1 MRGTGQQHLS
11 GSTIAGHQN
20 DSYME
25 EKDLWYKRAVVYAL
39 DVETFQD
46 SDNDGIGDFQGLI
59 SRLDYIA
66 TLGITCIWLLPFYP
80 TPNRDNGYDVMDY
93 YNVDKRLGDLGDFA
107 IFIKE
112 ANERGMKVIVDL
124 VINHTSDQHPWF
136 QEARRNPNSKYRNY
150 YTWVKEEPEED
161 IGKPAFADKQDGI
174 WNWDEE
180 AQMFYLHRFYE
191 HQPDLNIANPD
202 VREEIHRIMRFWLML
217 GVAGFRVDAAHI
229 LIQSDTE
236 KDKLE
241 FYDLI
246 EDMRE
251 FINTHSQDAVLL
263 AEASGPPHVVGSFFK
278 GKQRMHMMF
287 NFLLNQHVFLALAR
301 KEGSPIAKGMRMLPD
316 KDYTSQWLNFLRHH
330 DELNIEDLEKSEQDD
345 IFKVFAPDEDMK
357 IFGRGIRRRLPPILS
372 DNRARMELA
381 YSLLFTLPGTPMIQ
395 YGAEIGMGDDLTQ
408 PERNSVRTPMQW
420 ANALNGGFSDYE
432 GDLIRPI
439 ISSGKYSYKKVNVT
453 DQLCDPDSF
462 LNWMERI
469 IRMRRQFPEL
479 GSGDFSIIETDNRKV
494 FAHSC
499 SQKFTLY
506 VVHNL
511 SSQPQKVLIPELQAA
526 EPNLIE
532 VTSNQT
538 YKAPKNGEVA
548 LSAYGYRWFRVRK
561 SLAKT
566 T

>member
-1 MRGTGQQHLS
+1 
-11 GSTIAGHQN
+11 
-20 DSYME
+20 ME